1 MKVVQAAHL
10 TKIFR
15 IYEKPLNRL
24 KERLIGGCY
33 HREHHAL
40 KDVSFTTS
48 KGETLGVLGR
58 NGAGKST
65 LLKLLTGVLK
75 PDSGELYFAG
85 KVTGLLELGS
95 GFDFNL
101 SGESNIET
109 NGLLIGMTQDE
120 IREKKEAIIAFS
132 ELGEYIEEPVRTYSS
147 GMTMRLA
154 FSIAI
159 HADPDCFV
167 IDEALSVGDAHFQQK
182 CFKRIKEFKKNGGS
196 ILFVSHDLNAVKM
209 LCDRVIVLEGGV
221 IVYDGSAE
229 DGVNTYN
236 RIIAGMG
243 DDPYSLEHQSDD
255 YGSGK
260 GLIICATC
268 AGELSESSTISA
280 GEILSVV
287 LGISVSH
294 EIEQLSIGMMIRDR
308 FGQDIFGTNSH
319 LLGLGIADLQPGN
332 YEAEFSLPINLAP
345 GKYTITFALHSAEN
359 HLEDCYHWS
368 DNLLKF
374 EVAGSVLPGFSGVA
388 FLPTTCQFNER
399 K

>member
-132 ELGEYIEEPVRTYSS
+132 ELGEYIKEPVRTYSS

-260 GLIICATC
+260 GLITCATC

-319 LLGLGIADLQPGN
+319 LLGLGITDLQPGN

>member
-10 TKIFR
+10 TKVFR

-132 ELGEYIEEPVRTYSS
+132 ELGEYIKEPVRTYSS

-260 GLIICATC
+260 GLITCATC
-268 AGELSESSTISA
+268 AGELSESSTVSA

-332 YEAEFSLPINLAP
+332 YEAEFRLPINLAP
-345 GKYTITFALHSAEN
+345 GKYTLTFALHSAEN

-368 DNLLKF
+368 DNLIKF